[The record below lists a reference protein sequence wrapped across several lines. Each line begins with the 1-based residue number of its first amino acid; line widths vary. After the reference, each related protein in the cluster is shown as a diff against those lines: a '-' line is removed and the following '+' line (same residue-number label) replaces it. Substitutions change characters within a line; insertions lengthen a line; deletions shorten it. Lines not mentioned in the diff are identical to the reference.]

1 MCASNGAFCAPVCTS
16 KIEETRCFSGFLV
29 RHRGLCKKMGINK
42 RSIRK
47 ACKTY
52 VSTLVD
58 AGINLET
65 IRKTV
70 GHASSGVTLRNYTL
84 ESGKKGGKCIKKR
97 RRSMSTKKFYAHLDR
112 DLIPCICV
120 HQNGAFCAPVCTP
133 KIAETRCFS
142 GFLVRHRGFESRK
155 KSKKVRFY
163 AAFRVR
169 EES

>member
-1 MCASNGAFCAPVCTS
+1 MHKKTS
-16 KIEETRCFSGFLV
+16 RKYLDEKI
-29 RHRGLCKKMGINK
+29 
-42 RSIRK
+42 
-47 ACKTY
+47 
-52 VSTLVD
+52 
-58 AGINLET
+58 
-65 IRKTV
+65 
-70 GHASSGVTLRNYTL
+70 
-84 ESGKKGGKCIKKR
+84 
-97 RRSMSTKKFYAHLDR
+97 YAHLDR

-169 EES
+169 EGS

>member
-1 MCASNGAFCAPVCTS
+1 MCASNGEFCAPVCTS
-16 KIEETRCFSGFLV
+16 KIAETRCFSGFLV

-84 ESGKKGGKCIKKR
+84 ESGKKGGKMHKKTSR
-97 RRSMSTKKFYAHLDR
+97 KYLDEKKFMHIWIVISSRAFVRIKMVHFVHL
-112 DLIPCICV
+112 
-120 HQNGAFCAPVCTP
+120 CAPLKSLKPAVL
-133 KIAETRCFS
+133 A
-142 GFLVRHRGFESRK
+142 GF
-155 KSKKVRFY
+155 
-163 AAFRVR
+163 
-169 EES
+169 